1 MPLIRFEDISLD
13 IGEQKILAEANVSIE
28 AGERLCLIGR
38 NGAGK
43 STTFKLITGQIE
55 PDHGSVIYESK
66 LIISQL
72 EQSLPVSEDTTVR
85 EIIRSGLS
93 KIELLLKN

>member
-28 AGERLCLIGR
+28 TGERLCLIGR

-43 STTFKLITGQIE
+43 TTTVEILEGLREPTSGFAEIDGIDVAKNAKAVKKIIASPLIE
-55 PDHGSVIYESK
+55 PYPKDQAK
-66 LIISQL
+66 
-72 EQSLPVSEDTTVR
+72 
-85 EIIRSGLS
+85 
-93 KIELLLKN
+93 